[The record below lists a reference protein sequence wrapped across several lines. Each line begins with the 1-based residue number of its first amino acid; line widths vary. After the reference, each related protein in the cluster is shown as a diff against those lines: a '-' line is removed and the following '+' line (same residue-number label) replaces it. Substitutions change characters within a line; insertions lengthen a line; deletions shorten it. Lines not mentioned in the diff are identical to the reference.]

1 MKMYHFIND
10 EDQTEIVYSSTDESL
25 IQECICDSFMEDLW
39 YEFNDVLDFME
50 PAEAAKDAWDR
61 TIEWY
66 NLYVYVLESE
76 MI

>member
-66 NLYVYVLESE
+66 NLYVYILESE

>member
-50 PAEAAKDAWDR
+50 PAEAAKDAWDH
-61 TIEWY
+61 TLEWY
-66 NLYVYVLESE
+66 NLYVYILESE

>member
-10 EDQTEIVYSSTDESL
+10 EDQTEIIYSSTDESL

-39 YEFNDVLDFME
+39 YEFYDVLDFME
-50 PAEAAKDAWDR
+50 PAEAAKDAWNR
-61 TIEWY
+61 TLEWY

>member
-61 TIEWY
+61 TLEWY
-66 NLYVYVLESE
+66 NLYVYILESE